1 MNTNIFIN
9 LQVIENEEKWLE
21 YDEEETE
28 VQVELSQMV
37 FENLIFEVQE
47 EFTKIAFKHSLLFQ

>member
-1 MNTNIFIN
+1 MMNTNIFVN

-28 VQVELSQMV
+28 VQVELS
-37 FENLIFEVQE
+37 
-47 EFTKIAFKHSLLFQ
+47 